1 MYTKRESCFIQKDLL
16 YRTSANNNIILL
28 MTIIIIQGIQR
39 RLRVKLFY
47 EADSE
52 LYWSRVNEIVI
63 GKQ

>member
-1 MYTKRESCFIQKDLL
+1 
-16 YRTSANNNIILL
+16 
-28 MTIIIIQGIQR
+28 MTIIILQGIQR

-63 GKQ
+63 GKQWL